1 MQCIPLFYYM
11 KKITIINGPNLNLL
25 GTRETAI
32 YGDMDWDTYYKSLQ
46 EEFNG
51 KVQLNSF
58 QSNSEGELVNALQKF
73 GKECDGI
80 VLNPGGF
87 THTSVAIADAVKA
100 IQADVI
106 CVHISLVHKR
116 EKERKNDLIQAYA
129 NGYLSGL
136 GMDGYKLAVECL
148 L

>member
-1 MQCIPLFYYM
+1 M

-25 GTRETAI
+25 GTREKEI

-46 EEFNG
+46 EEFDG
-51 KVQLNSF
+51 QVQLNYF
-58 QSNSEGELVNALQKF
+58 QSNSEGELINAIQKF

-87 THTSVAIADAVKA
+87 THTSIAIADAVKA
-100 IQADVI
+100 IKIDVV
-106 CVHISLVHKR
+106 CVHVSLVHKR
-116 EKERKNDLIQAYA
+116 EEERKTDLIAAYA

-136 GMDGYKLAVECL
+136 GLDGYKLAVECFI
-148 L
+148 